1 MRHPT
6 TRHSAGFSL
15 FEVMMALFLMVLISG
30 MVLAIARSSLDL
42 GQAIVKKQARE
53 MQQQAFFE
61 FLSRRFAA
69 MPGNARLE
77 LLSEQSGL
85 IGQSGQS
92 GQRYL
97 SELTLQDVPVS
108 FTWGGQNLLAQA
120 IQISTL
126 ETRSGYLDI
135 VMRYYENEILE
146 GSGSDFEPNA
156 EPEEPYAEITLLRD
170 VNYFE
175 WRVLDSNTME
185 WEYDWKQ
192 QGRLPLQLE
201 LQLSIG
207 ADGESMRHV
216 FWLPPKQNPEVAM
229 RQLGAAAQPQAG
241 AGNSGTGANINIEIG
256 SPLQTQGG
264 NR

>member
-6 TRHSAGFSL
+6 TRHNAGFSL

-42 GQAIVKKQARE
+42 GQAIVKKQGQE

-77 LLSEQSGL
+77 LLSEQSGQ
-85 IGQSGQS
+85 IGQS

-97 SELTLQDVPVS
+97 SDLTLQDVPVS

-120 IQISTL
+120 IQISTV

-135 VMRYYENEILE
+135 VMRYYQKEILE
-146 GSGSDFEPNA
+146 GSGSSFDSDA
-156 EPEEPYAEITLLRD
+156 APEEPYAEITLLRD

-185 WEYDWKQ
+185 WAYDWQ
-192 QGRLPLQLE
+192 QQARLPLQLE

-256 SPLQTQGG
+256 SPHQTQGG